1 MNIKAQNN
9 ISMRCKK
16 FYIESLLKEVSPDL
30 NKNSTYLLIHEPLD
44 TILNKHEKDIKTFG
58 FQLPTTQRQ
67 LPYLMWTPKMHK
79 HPIKQRFIAISSSC
93 TTKLVSSILTSC
105 LKLVQTAHYYYCNKI
120 KTYTGFNFM
129 WTIQNSQEIFPKL
142 HGKIRNLKTYDFSTL
157 YTSIPHKKLLKELAE
172 IVTKAFHG
180 MRQKFIKITGKSYT
194 ATWCTNIS
202 TKKGCYYINCDT
214 LIKMITWLVNNTY
227 VTVGKKIYQQI
238 IGIPMGTD
246 CAPYLANLY
255 LFSYEFRFM
264 NNQLIAKNFD
274 RLYKF
279 NRSCRY
285 LDDLLLINNDN
296 TMETFKN
303 SIYPTELAMSSDD
316 KSDQQVNYLD
326 LNLEIKNHSI
336 IHKIFDKRD
345 KFTFPIINFP
355 NLTGNVPKSHSYGV
369 FTAQLIRY
377 ARGCQL
383 YTDFKSRVQTLFDRL
398 VNQNFKKSKLI
409 KTYQKFL
416 LKYSHLVKK
425 YGKPLLLNIRGY
437 LDPSIFND

>member
-1 MNIKAQNN
+1 LENCDVSLLGEWNNSIINLVKQKIKDIKKYRRLRFPTNPICKKTLNDEKTKAYLKTLHDHYVLTPTDKAQNN
-9 ISMRCKK
+9 ISIICKK

-30 NKNSTYLLIHEPLD
+30 NKNSTYLLIHEPSD

-120 KTYTGFNFM
+120 KNYTGFNFM

-202 TKKGCYYINCDT
+202 TKKGYLSIAT
-214 LIKMITWLVNNTY
+214 L
-227 VTVGKKIYQQI
+227 
-238 IGIPMGTD
+238 
-246 CAPYLANLY
+246 
-255 LFSYEFRFM
+255 
-264 NNQLIAKNFD
+264 
-274 RLYKF
+274 
-279 NRSCRY
+279 
-285 LDDLLLINNDN
+285 
-296 TMETFKN
+296 
-303 SIYPTELAMSSDD
+303 
-316 KSDQQVNYLD
+316 
-326 LNLEIKNHSI
+326 
-336 IHKIFDKRD
+336 
-345 KFTFPIINFP
+345 
-355 NLTGNVPKSHSYGV
+355 
-369 FTAQLIRY
+369 
-377 ARGCQL
+377 
-383 YTDFKSRVQTLFDRL
+383 
-398 VNQNFKKSKLI
+398 
-409 KTYQKFL
+409 
-416 LKYSHLVKK
+416 
-425 YGKPLLLNIRGY
+425 
-437 LDPSIFND
+437 